1 MRGPVLLL
9 GMLLAAGACA
19 SEGAG
24 GVAVTHAWVRWL
36 PGDLPAGGYATI
48 ENHGAHEVRL
58 TGADSPDYAMVMLH
72 RSVSENGMEHMQ
84 AADAIDVPAHAS
96 AALAPG
102 GYHLMLMRP
111 RHAVAPGDTVRV
123 RLHFADGSAIDSA
136 FAVRPATAG
145 AP

>member
-1 MRGPVLLL
+1 MRGLAFLL
-9 GMLLAAGACA
+9 GVLLAAGACA
-19 SEGAG
+19 GDEDG
-24 GVAVTHAWVRWL
+24 GVAVTRAWVRWL

-48 ENHGAHEVRL
+48 ENHGAYDVRL

-84 AADAIDVPAHAS
+84 AADAVDVPAHAS

-111 RHAVAPGDTVRV
+111 RHAVAPGDTVHV
-123 RLHFADGSAIDSA
+123 RLHFADGSTIDAA

-145 AP
+145 